1 VTSTWVLLLLL
12 LLLVVALIVWARFRA
27 ARMRDAAANREI
39 DALARVRAGEDPL
52 TSKTEAEASPQTL
65 FDAGTP
71 TGVMPLR
78 GGIEVAEVADIDEL
92 LRGESLAVA
101 ERARA
106 QLEEPTNIRLG
117 GDTLPPRPASPLA
130 VNPPPAKPVSAK
142 PAPAA
147 PVPKPVSARASPMQT
162 SARRETAVPRGAVA
176 VAASAARI
184 SSPAPAKPPAATP
197 GARLSDALH
206 EADVPLRELV
216 LAWFEARGY
225 RSAPASPVVRPIE
238 LVLRHKNDPARAYA
252 FVVATQRVTVDRVL
266 NLAQQARSI
275 GLIRVLIAA
284 DAGGAVEATSAK
296 RGVRVMDRALLDAEL
311 RKLDLSIAAKIIAVA
326 RKRASA
332 RAAAAG

>member
-1 VTSTWVLLLLL
+1 
-12 LLLVVALIVWARFRA
+12 
-27 ARMRDAAANREI
+27 MRDAEANREI
-39 DALARVRAGEDPL
+39 DALARVRAGEDPVK
-52 TSKTEAEASPQTL
+52 SKADAEASPQTL
-65 FDAGTP
+65 FDPGTP

-106 QLEEPTNIRLG
+106 RLEEPTNINLG
-117 GDTLPPRPASPLA
+117 GDTLPPRPAIPLP
-130 VNPPPAKPVSAK
+130 VKPPPAKPVPAK
-142 PAPAA
+142 PAPAV
-147 PVPKPVSARASPMQT
+147 PVPKPVSARVSPMQT
-162 SARRETAVPRGAVA
+162 PARRETAAPRAPI
-176 VAASAARI
+176 AAAAPAARA
-184 SSPAPAKPPAATP
+184 SPPAKPPLATP
-197 GARLSDALH
+197 ARLSDALH

-284 DAGGAVEATSAK
+284 DAGGAEEATSAK

-326 RKRASA
+326 RKRAAA
-332 RAAAAG
+332 RPAAAG